1 MGTISGMGF
10 AQAQVHTVH
19 STSAEGQTLDTVPLS
34 TTLSGSMK
42 ERRMN
47 HSYVAGTR
55 QRYPDRSDK
64 AFLMTSF
71 FCPKVVL
78 SHLGIFDKNL
88 LNYWFCFAQGNLSIK
103 LIDSKVALRVL

>member
-71 FCPKVVL
+71 FFAKVVYIT
-78 SHLGIFDKNL
+78 SGIFDKNL
-88 LNYWFCFAQGNLSIK
+88 LNYWFCFARGNLSIK
-103 LIDSKVALRVL
+103 LNDS